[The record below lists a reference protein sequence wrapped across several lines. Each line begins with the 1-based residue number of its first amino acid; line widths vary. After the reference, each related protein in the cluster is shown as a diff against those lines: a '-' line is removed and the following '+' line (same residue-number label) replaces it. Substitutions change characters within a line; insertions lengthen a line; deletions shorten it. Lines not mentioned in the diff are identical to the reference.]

1 MTYKNRTHGI
11 ALALGCVIILCLAF
25 TSGTRHPDVVTIST
39 FGKQPTIAVDKAN
52 NLHVVF
58 GQGTEIFYAF
68 SDDQG
73 KTFSNPEKVAEQSKL
88 ALGATRG
95 PQIIAIDEDLVIAAA
110 DHTGRIMA
118 YHRKHGENEWSKGVN
133 ILKNDS
139 TAPEGFIAI
148 AAGRKNQVHAAWL
161 DTRIGKQNNIFAAF
175 SPDGGRTW
183 SEGKLVYQGP
193 EGKVCPCCRPS
204 IAADKKG
211 NVYVMFRNELK
222 GARDLYLAESH
233 DGGKRFSN
241 AEKLGTGS
249 WLLKQCPMD
258 GGAVS
263 IDPKGSVGTTWRRE
277 NTVYYAEP
285 GKAEVRV
292 GEGRAPSLLKTS
304 KGNYLAWQQGS
315 TVMILTPDKLNP
327 RSIGSGIYPR
337 LASMSD
343 ESVMCIWES
352 DGKILGLKLD

>member
-1 MTYKNRTHGI
+1 M
-11 ALALGCVIILCLAF
+11 ALPLGCVIIVGFAF
-25 TSGTRHPDVVTIST
+25 TFGTGPADVVTISA

-58 GQGTEIFYAF
+58 GRGTEIFYVF

-73 KTFSNPEKVAEQSKL
+73 KTFSNPGKVAAQPKL

-95 PQIIAIDEDLVIAAA
+95 PQIIATDQGLVIAAA

-118 YHRKHGENEWSKGVN
+118 YHRKLGENEWSRGVN

-139 TAPEGFIAI
+139 TAPEGFITI
-148 AAGRKNQVHAAWL
+148 AAGKKSQVHAAWL
-161 DTRIGKQNNIFAAF
+161 DTRIGKQNNIFAAT

-183 SEGKLVYQGP
+183 SDSKLVYQGP

-204 IAADKKG
+204 IAADRKG
-211 NVYVMFRNELK
+211 NVYVMFRNESK
-222 GARDLYLAESH
+222 GARDLYLAKSH
-233 DGGKRFSN
+233 DGGKTFSE
-241 AEKLGTGS
+241 AEKLGTGT

-277 NTVYYAEP
+277 NTVYYTEP
-285 GKAEVRV
+285 GKTEIKV
-292 GEGRAPSLLKTS
+292 GEGRASSLVKTS
-304 KGNYLAWQQGS
+304 KGNYLAWQQGNN
-315 TVMILTPDKLNP
+315 VMILTPDKLNP
-327 RSIGSGIYPR
+327 RSIGPGIYPR

-343 ESVMCIWES
+343 GSVMSIWES

>member
-1 MTYKNRTHGI
+1 M
-11 ALALGCVIILCLAF
+11 AMALGCLTIMCFAF
-25 TSGTRHPDVVTIST
+25 TSGDGPADVVTIST

-58 GQGTEIFYAF
+58 GQGTEIFYTF
-68 SDDQG
+68 SHDNG
-73 KTFSNPEKVAEQSKL
+73 KTFTTPQKVAAQSKL

-95 PQIIAIDEDLVIAAA
+95 PQIIVTDENLVIAAA
-110 DHTGRIMA
+110 DHTGRIMT

-161 DTRIGKQNNIFAAF
+161 DTRIGKQNNIFAAS

-183 SEGKLVYQGP
+183 SENKLVYQGP

-204 IAADKKG
+204 IAADRKG

-233 DGGKRFSN
+233 DGGKHFST
-241 AEKLGTGS
+241 AEKLGTGT

-263 IDPKGSVGTTWRRE
+263 LDPKGNVGTTWRRE

-285 GKAEVRV
+285 GKAEVKV
-292 GEGRAPSLLKTS
+292 GEGRASSLVKTS
-304 KGNYLAWQQGS
+304 KGNYLAWQQGNS
-315 TVMILTPDKLNP
+315 VMVLTPDKLNP
-327 RSIGSGIYPR
+327 QSIGSGIYPR
-337 LASMSD
+337 LASLSD

-352 DGKILGLKLD
+352 EGKILGLKLP